1 MIEKYLQDLECRID
15 PQVEENLF
23 GQWRV
28 FADGPRSMGVPPMDS
43 GSRAGCPC
51 YEGIFSPK
59 RPRPSPSS
67 IEWPHVLV
75 NDALEDCEAM
85 ALQQLELCSKA
96 LAEGSGALLAVRCNY
111 GTAILPSLF
120 GGELFLMDRD
130 IDTLPA
136 CRPLEGGAEAVKR
149 LLDQGVPD
157 LEAGLGATTFRMGQY
172 FKQLFHDYP
181 RLSKYVY
188 VYHPDLQ
195 GPMNVCEMLWG
206 SSLYVDLY
214 DKPDLVRDFL
224 SLITETYIRFM
235 RRWDE
240 MVAESSTGILPVIPN
255 PWAGRPCYE
264 VVRGRT
270 TYEET
275 PHGVATNYAVHWSM
289 LHRGRIMVRDDA
301 ATNLS
306 PAMYEDFALACD
318 QRLLDELGGGA
329 IHFCGRGDHLITKL
343 SQLSGIHAVNT
354 TQPALNNVETI
365 FANTIDKQINLLG
378 FEREIA
384 DQALQRGRP
393 LWGRVH
399 CW

>member
-15 PQVEENLF
+15 PQVEESLF
-23 GQWRV
+23 GQWRA
-28 FADGPRSMGVPPMDS
+28 FADGQFT
-43 GSRAGCPC
+43 
-51 YEGIFSPK
+51 EEIFSPK
-59 RPRPSPSS
+59 RPRPAPPSV
-67 IEWPHVLV
+67 EWPHVLV

-85 ALQQLELCSKA
+85 ALQQLELCSKV

-120 GGELFLMDRD
+120 GGELFLMERD

-136 CRPLEGGAEAVKR
+136 CRPLDGGAEAVKR
-149 LLDQGVPD
+149 LLDKGVPD
-157 LEAGLGATTFRMGQY
+157 LETGLGATTFRMGQY
-172 FKQLFHDYP
+172 FKQLFSDYP
-181 RLSKYVY
+181 QLLKHVY
-188 VYHPDLQ
+188 VYHADLQ

-206 SSLYVDLY
+206 SPLYLDLY

-224 SLITETYIRFM
+224 SLITETYIRYM

-240 MVAESSTGILPVIPN
+240 IVCSVPVRALKGRVAGFQPAEGAAKMAATQ
-255 PWAGRPCYE
+255 
-264 VVRGRT
+264 
-270 TYEET
+270 T
-275 PHGVATNYAVHWSM
+275 PYGVTTNYAVHWSM

-306 PAMYEDFALACD
+306 PAMYEDFVRPCD

-329 IHFCGRGDHLITKL
+329 IHFCGRGDHLIAKI
-343 SQLSGIHAVNT
+343 SQLSGVHAVNT

-393 LWGRVH
+393 LHGRVH

>member
-1 MIEKYLQDLECRID
+1 MIEKYLQDLERRID
-15 PQVEENLF
+15 PQVEESLF
-23 GQWRV
+23 GQWRA

-43 GSRAGCPC
+43 GSRAEPALSEPKGCPC
-51 YEGIFSPK
+51 CEGIFSPR
-59 RPRPSPSS
+59 RPQPSPPSV
-67 IEWPHVLV
+67 EWPHVLV
-75 NDALEDCEAM
+75 NDALENCEAM
-85 ALQQLELCSKA
+85 ALQQLEMCSKA

-120 GGELFLMDRD
+120 GGELFLMDTGL
-130 IDTLPA
+130 DTLPA

-149 LLDQGVPD
+149 LLDKGVPD
-157 LEAGLGATTFRMGQY
+157 LEAGLGATAFRMGQY
-172 FKQLFHDYP
+172 FQELFNDYP
-181 RLSKYVY
+181 QISTHVY

-235 RRWDE
+235 RRWE
-240 MVAESSTGILPVIPN
+240 KT
-255 PWAGRPCYE
+255 
-264 VVRGRT
+264 VVGCAVHT
-270 TYEET
+270 NSEGQGGQASASYGVHGT
-275 PHGVATNYAVHWSM
+275 PYAVHWSM
-289 LHRGRIMVRDDA
+289 LHRGRIMIRNDA

-306 PAMYEDFALACD
+306 PAMYEDFVRPFD
-318 QRLLDELGGGA
+318 QQLLDELGGGA
-329 IHFCGRGDHLITKL
+329 IHFCGRGDHLIAKL

-365 FANTIDKQINLLG
+365 FANTIDRQINLLG

-384 DQALQRGRP
+384 DQALRRGRP
-393 LWGRVH
+393 LRGRVH

>member
-1 MIEKYLQDLECRID
+1 MIEKYLQDLEQRID
-15 PQVEENLF
+15 PQVEESLF
-23 GQWRV
+23 GQWRA
-28 FADGPRSMGVPPMDS
+28 FADGQ
-43 GSRAGCPC
+43 CT
-51 YEGIFSPK
+51 EGIFAPQ
-59 RPRPSPSS
+59 RPQLSLPS

-120 GGELFLMDRD
+120 GGELFLMERD

-136 CRPLEGGAEAVKR
+136 CRPLDGGAEAVKR
-149 LLDQGVPD
+149 VLGQGVPD
-157 LEAGLGATTFRMGQY
+157 LEAGLGVRTLRMGRY
-172 FKQLFHDYP
+172 FQQLFRDYP
-181 RLSKYVY
+181 RLSKHLHI
-188 VYHPDLQ
+188 YHPDLQ
-195 GPMNVCEMLWG
+195 GPMNVCEMLWS

-235 RRWDE
+235 RRWE
-240 MVAESSTGILPVIPN
+240 
-255 PWAGRPCYE
+255 E
-264 VVRGRT
+264 VVPVCSVPARASEEVSSLKCEVSSETGHASGLPT
-270 TYEET
+270 SNLTLDTSEET
-275 PHGVATNYAVHWSM
+275 PCGVTTNYAVHWSM
-289 LHRGRIMVRDDA
+289 LHRGRIMIRDDA

-306 PAMYEDFALACD
+306 PAMYEDFVRPCD
-318 QRLLDELGGGA
+318 QRLLDELGGGG
-329 IHFCGRGDHLITKL
+329 IHFCGRGDHLLAKL
-343 SQLSGIHAVNT
+343 GQLSGLHAVNT
-354 TQPALNNVETI
+354 TQPVLNNVETI
-365 FANTIDKQINLLG
+365 FANTIDRQINLLG

-393 LWGRVH
+393 LHGRVH